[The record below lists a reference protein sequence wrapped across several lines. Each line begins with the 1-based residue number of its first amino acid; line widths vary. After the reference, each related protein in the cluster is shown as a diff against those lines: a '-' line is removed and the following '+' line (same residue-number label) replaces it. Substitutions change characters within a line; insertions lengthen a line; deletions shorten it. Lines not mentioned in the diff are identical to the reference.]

1 LNTPEWKKELGI
13 ASDMTAFAPIIVG
26 VPAGVTPSVPRK
38 VAEILIWK

>member
-13 ASDMTAFAPIIVG
+13 ASDMTDFAPIIVG